1 MGRNKL
7 NQDQRYTKMVFVKV
21 LKSKAYFKR
30 YQTKFRRR
38 REGKTD
44 YYARQKLIVNDR
56 DKYNTPKYR
65 LVVRPTSQKIVCQIT
80 YATLKGDKVLCSAE
94 SSEFRKWGLKTGLK
108 NYPSAYATG
117 LLLGKRLLKQLKMDN
132 IYKGIEKI
140 NGELYNVNDKPNDER
155 RPFKACLDIGLSRAT
170 IGNRVFGAMKGACD
184 AGIYIPHTERKF
196 PGFIRA
202 EDAEEKDTYD
212 PKIHREKIYG
222 VHIDKYMKELKE
234 NQEDYNR
241 QFSIWDKQLKEKNA
255 KSCEDLYTQLH
266 KYIKEHPE
274 RAAKKEEK
282 KQDRTK
288 QMKFHQKKLS
298 KKQKKE
304 NALKRIQIALAQ
316 QQK

>member
-1 MGRNKL
+1 
-7 NQDQRYTKMVFVKV
+7 
-21 LKSKAYFKR
+21 
-30 YQTKFRRR
+30 
-38 REGKTD
+38 
-44 YYARQKLIVNDR
+44 
-56 DKYNTPKYR
+56 
-65 LVVRPTSQKIVCQIT
+65 
-80 YATLKGDKVLCSAE
+80 
-94 SSEFRKWGLKTGLK
+94 
-108 NYPSAYATG
+108 
-117 LLLGKRLLKQLKMDN
+117 MDN

-184 AGIYIPHTERKF
+184 AGIYIPHTGNFKWIFCFSNDYNIIYYIILYHIILYYIISYYIIPYFFGINYHTKKIIKHKYIFINLERKF

-255 KSCEDLYTQLH
+255 KSCEDLYT
-266 KYIKEHPE
+266 
-274 RAAKKEEK
+274 
-282 KQDRTK
+282 
-288 QMKFHQKKLS
+288 
-298 KKQKKE
+298 
-304 NALKRIQIALAQ
+304 
-316 QQK
+316 